1 MSIFSL
7 RYTDRTKHNLNE
19 VPKSMV
25 LENKKRSFLSCIKET
40 TKTNQAK
47 TRGNNVSPYEENE
60 SSILI

>member
-40 TKTNQAK
+40 TKTN
-47 TRGNNVSPYEENE
+47 
-60 SSILI
+60 